1 MATNRYYTPRIR
13 VPDILERGKAF
24 NAELPVYRDGNLVI
38 PSLAY
43 FRLVDDKGED
53 VIAETV
59 ATIVGNIAI
68 YAISAG
74 QIPISLEYSD
84 SYMQYWN
91 LTLAGEVYEFKRPC
105 ALARSA
111 LYPVVTDLDLEAEY
125 SSLSQI
131 RPAGDSSYQVKL
143 DEAWSKLIQRIRNN
157 GSLEYLIMSPDTLRD
172 SHMNLTLYL
181 IFKDASSAGMGMDN
195 TYMEHAREHL
205 EQYEKAFSRLQFKY
219 DIAQDGIIDEKK
231 RAGTPVIFTNKP
243 PRAGLRSGRGF
254 GRGLR

>member
-1 MATNRYYTPRIR
+1 MGCNLMATNRYYTPRIR

-111 LYPVVTDLDLEAEY
+111 LYPVVTDLDL
-125 SSLSQI
+125 
-131 RPAGDSSYQVKL
+131 
-143 DEAWSKLIQRIRNN
+143 
-157 GSLEYLIMSPDTLRD
+157 
-172 SHMNLTLYL
+172 LTLSEIL
-181 IFKDASSAGMGMDN
+181 I
-195 TYMEHAREHL
+195 
-205 EQYEKAFSRLQFKY
+205 
-219 DIAQDGIIDEKK
+219 
-231 RAGTPVIFTNKP
+231 
-243 PRAGLRSGRGF
+243 
-254 GRGLR
+254 